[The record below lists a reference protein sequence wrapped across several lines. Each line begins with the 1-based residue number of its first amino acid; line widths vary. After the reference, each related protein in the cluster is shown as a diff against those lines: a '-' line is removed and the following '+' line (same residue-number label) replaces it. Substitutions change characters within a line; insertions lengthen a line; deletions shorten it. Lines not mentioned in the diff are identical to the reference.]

1 MVDPKCMCRQH
12 LLGEHNEVHIL
23 AGSLRK
29 GDIRRHVRNLE
40 GLARANCLEI
50 SSLVERHGIL
60 ASEMVARGYSHQSPL
75 TDVDVP
81 LEHLERWVLERKV
94 DTGASLEL
102 LRQRCPECR
111 KRLSCHGASDPLSSA
126 ETSKSMP

>member
-1 MVDPKCMCRQH
+1 MCRQH

-50 SSLVERHGIL
+50 SSLVQRHDAL
-60 ASEMVARGYSHQSPL
+60 ASEMESRGYNHQSPL
-75 TDVDVP
+75 AGTDAP
-81 LEHLERWVLERKV
+81 LGHLERWVLERNV
-94 DTGASLEL
+94 DTDASLEL
-102 LRQRCPECR
+102 LLKRCLECR
-111 KRLSCHGASDPLSSA
+111 KRCPV
-126 ETSKSMP
+126 PIP